1 MDINSL
7 FLSQYLECFLEKY
20 LKKKNIAMNITQKL
34 LVDFYVNDNR
44 TKAVENSLVILSLSV
59 QDRKTKCVHRGTRG
73 EKESTKA
80 QNL

>member
-7 FLSQYLECFLEKY
+7 FLSQYLECFLEKH
-20 LKKKNIAMNITQKL
+20 LKKNIAMNITQKL